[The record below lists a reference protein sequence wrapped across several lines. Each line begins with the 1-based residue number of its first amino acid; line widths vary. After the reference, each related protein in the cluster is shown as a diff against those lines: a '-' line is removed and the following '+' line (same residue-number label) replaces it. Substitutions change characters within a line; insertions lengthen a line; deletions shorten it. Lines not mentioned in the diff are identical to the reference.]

1 MSSARNFGLDHAKG
15 RYIMFV
21 DSDDLLAED
30 ALERLYNEIITT
42 NADVVLG
49 RIIRFVQKAGNR
61 VPTRILRITK
71 K

>member
-1 MSSARNFGLDHAKG
+1 
-15 RYIMFV
+15 MFV

-49 RIIRFVQKAGNR
+49 RIIRFDAKTGNR
-61 VPTRILRITK
+61 VHTRILRITK